1 MTLLDGV
8 RIVSFNHFLM
18 GPVGVQHLADLG
30 ADVVAIEPL
39 GGGQQR
45 HWAAAGKRI
54 GPDTPLFLAGG
65 RNKRSLALDLKSAE
79 GAEIAR
85 RLVGKADVVVEN
97 YRPGVMDRL
106 GLGYEA
112 VRAFNPGVVYAS
124 ASGYGADG
132 PYRDRP
138 GQDLLI
144 QAMSGLAAITGR
156 TGEAARPVG
165 VSVVDHHGAALLA
178 LGVLAALYRR
188 SVTGKGCR
196 VDVSLLNAAID
207 LQNES
212 FVTYLNG
219 PRPETG
225 IATEGSLGGWYFPA
239 PYGIY
244 RTADD
249 DLAISLTSL
258 DVLAAATGAAELAA
272 FEDDD
277 AWTERARISALLA
290 EALVRRTSA
299 EWETIFSKA
308 GIWHARVGDYE
319 AVLADPQVR
328 HNGCFVDARSA
339 SGEPI
344 TLVAHPVRYDGAAP
358 SLRLTPQPLGAQTAE
373 ILAELGYSAAE
384 RERFFGDGVCWA
396 PEAGTPR

>member
-1 MTLLDGV
+1 MTLLDSV

-30 ADVVAIEPL
+30 ADVVAIEPI

-45 HWAAAGKRI
+45 HWAAADKWI

-65 RNKRSLALDLKSAE
+65 RNKRSLALDLKSPA

-85 RLVGKADVVVEN
+85 RLIAEADVVVEN
-97 YRPGVMDRL
+97 YRPGVMDKL
-106 GLGYEA
+106 GFGFEA
-112 VRAFNPGVVYAS
+112 VQAFNSRVVYAS
-124 ASGYGADG
+124 ASGFGADG

-156 TGEAARPVG
+156 AGQTARPVG
-165 VSVVDHHGAALLA
+165 VSAVDHHGAALLA

-188 SVTGKGCR
+188 STTGKGCK

-207 LQNES
+207 LQLES

-219 PRPETG
+219 PRPENG

-244 RTADD
+244 RTADT

-258 DVLAAATGAAELAA
+258 KALAAATGSTELASI
-272 FEDDD
+272 DD
-277 AWTERARISALLA
+277 AKAWTARTRVGALLDEVLA
-290 EALVRRTSA
+290 RRPSA
-299 EWETIFSKA
+299 EWQAIFTKA
-308 GIWHARVGDYE
+308 GIWHAPVGDYE
-319 AVLADPQVR
+319 SVLADPQVQ
-328 HNGCFVDARSA
+328 HNGCFIDTHSA

-358 SLRLTPQPLGAQTAE
+358 AVRLVPQPLGAQSEE
-373 ILAELGYSAAE
+373 ILVELGYSAAE
-384 RERFFGDGVCWA
+384 RARLFEDGVCKGVASPA
-396 PEAGTPR
+396 PR

>member
-45 HWAAAGKRI
+45 HWAAAGKWI
-54 GPDTPLFLAGG
+54 GSDTPLFLAGG
-65 RNKRSLALDLKSAE
+65 RNKRSLALDLKSAA

-85 RLVGKADVVVEN
+85 RLVAQADVVVEN
-97 YRPGVMDRL
+97 YRPGVMDKL

-112 VRAFNPGVVYAS
+112 VQAFNPRVVYAS
-124 ASGYGADG
+124 ASGFGADG

-156 TGEAARPVG
+156 AGQTARPVG
-165 VSVVDHHGAALLA
+165 VSAVDHHGAALLA

-207 LQNES
+207 LQLES

-219 PRPETG
+219 PRPQAG

-244 RTADD
+244 RTADA
-249 DLAISLTSL
+249 DLAISLTTL
-258 DVLAAATGAAELAA
+258 KALAEATGSADLATI
-272 FEDDD
+272 DDAD
-277 AWTERARISALLA
+277 AWTERNRICSLLEDVLVQRPA
-290 EALVRRTSA
+290 GDWEA
-299 EWETIFSKA
+299 IFAKA

-319 AVLADPQVR
+319 SVLADPQVR
-328 HNGCFVDARSA
+328 HNGCFFDTQSA
-339 SGEPI
+339 AGKPI

-358 SLRLTPQPLGAQTAE
+358 ALRLTPQPLGAQTAE
-373 ILAELGYSAAE
+373 ILIELGYSAAE
-384 RERFFGDGVCWA
+384 RARFFEDGVCKGPA
-396 PEAGTPR
+396 SAEPR